1 MIQSRGQGSSKKT
14 VRIKIP
20 LLENRA
26 EGNKP
31 ADKVLS
37 ASQCNTRAGLLS
49 NLILI
54 TADHRQTRQMRYGSD
69 SLLVSTPF
77 SSNLRNRITT
87 DRMDF

>member
-1 MIQSRGQGSSKKT
+1 MIQSRGQPSSKKT

-20 LLENRA
+20 VLENGA

-31 ADKVLS
+31 ADKVIS
-37 ASQCNTRAGLLS
+37 ASQCNIRVGLLS

-54 TADHRQTRQMRYGSD
+54 TGDHHQTRQMRYGSD
-69 SLLVSTPF
+69 FLPVSTPF
-77 SSNLRNRITT
+77 SFNLRNRITT